1 MSKKQMAFNKTN
13 AARIAFAA
21 VLAAAATAARAEFEL
36 DRSAMSDAYWELW
49 NAAVQ
54 DRIDA
59 DIEKYRKA
67 DASVEIA
74 APDGTE
80 VKVEQLTHFFHF
92 GATIFNFDQLG
103 AKALNDRYKALWPAL
118 FNSAT
123 VPFYWKPIEQKP
135 GETRYGLSDV
145 DSEEFWNSCKEPRL
159 QPHWRRPAPGP
170 IIDFLR
176 PLGVRIHGHVLVWA
190 NFYQNPAWLWFDG
203 CPDDEKRA
211 LEKASGVKFPRPGD
225 QERFSPKEQKQQ
237 ANRLLDVAWGKV
249 FDKLSEEEIVALAPT
264 YFKNLEKFYKNHVR
278 DVARRFGDRVDSWD
292 VVNESAA
299 VFKRLGGKSLRRKPF
314 DKARYGANGICGQ
327 PMPADYALKAFKWA
341 QKFLPDSAVLS
352 INDWNKSATYV
363 RQIQDLR
370 AHGAKVEMI
379 GAQMHLMNP
388 AASLE
393 IEKNPSRT
401 PVAIAKRCR
410 LLSKPGLP
418 IHCSEITVTAP
429 DRTKRGEMIQ
439 AIIMRNFYR
448 AWFSVEKMDGITWW
462 NVVDDCGLSGEPVLS
477 GLFTREMRPKA
488 AYFAMDDLINREW
501 KTKTTAK
508 TQSGKVSFR
517 GFRGRYRLTWKDAD
531 GAERTATIDVR

>member
-1 MSKKQMAFNKTN
+1 MKGAAFVVCVGL
-13 AARIAFAA
+13 A
-21 VLAAAATAARAEFEL
+21 LSAAADFQI
-36 DRSAMSDAYWELW
+36 DRSVMSDAYWELW
-49 NAAVQ
+49 NADVQ
-54 DRIDA
+54 SRIDA

-67 DASVEIA
+67 DGAFEVD
-74 APDGTE
+74 APDGVE
-80 VKVEQLTHFFHF
+80 VKVEQLTHAFHF
-92 GATIFNFDQLG
+92 GATIFNFNQLG
-103 AKALNDRYKALWPAL
+103 AKELNGRYKALWPTL

-123 VPFYWKPIEQKP
+123 VPFYWKPMEQKP
-135 GETRYGLSDV
+135 GAPRYGSSDE

-211 LEKASGVKFPRPGD
+211 LEVASGVKFPRPGE
-225 QERFSPKEQKQQ
+225 QERFSPKEQKKQE
-237 ANRLLDVAWGKV
+237 NRLLDVAWGKV
-249 FDKLSEEEIVALAPT
+249 FDKMSEDEIAALVPT
-264 YFKNLEKFYKNHVR
+264 YFKNLEKHYEIHVR

-299 VFKRLGGKSLRRKPF
+299 VFKRLGGKSVRGKPF
-314 DKARYGANGICGQ
+314 DKARYGVNGICGQ

-341 QKFLPDSAVLS
+341 QESLPDSAVLS

-363 RQIQDLR
+363 RQIKDLR
-370 AHGAKVEMI
+370 VHGANVEMI

-393 IEKNPSRT
+393 IEKNPSRH
-401 PVAIAKRCR
+401 PDAIARRCR

-429 DRTKRGEMIQ
+429 DRTQRGEMIQ

-448 AWFSVEKMDGITWW
+448 AWFSVERMDGITWW
-462 NVVDDCGLSGEPVLS
+462 NLVDDCGLSGEPVLS
-477 GLFTREMRPKA
+477 GLFTRDMRPKA
-488 AYFAMDDLINREW
+488 AYFAMDDLVNREW
-501 KTKTTAK
+501 KTRLTVKAEG
-508 TQSGKVSFR
+508 GKVAFR
-517 GFRGRYRLTWKDAD
+517 GFRGRYRLTWKDSE
-531 GAERTATIDVR
+531 GKERSKLVEVK